1 MKAYRIDNVGKEIE
15 IKFDIAR
22 RLVIEGRANV
32 RDIELEKN
40 SIVETEKKL
49 SELKTKQI
57 LSNYIP
63 VDFKIMNWK
72 MVNIQ

>member
-40 SIVETEKKL
+40 SIVETEKKIIRI
-49 SELKTKQI
+49 K
-57 LSNYIP
+57 N
-63 VDFKIMNWK
+63 
-72 MVNIQ
+72 